1 MKIEN
6 IKDQSILKL
15 SFPIFISSILSM
27 AVGYIDTA
35 MLSGYNENSVGAIGN
50 ANTVLSFI
58 TLAFT
63 IVSSATG
70 ILTSQYSGAKKR
82 DQLNQ
87 VYTVS
92 LLINFVLSMIVSLIL
107 FVFNRQFLN
116 LLNVPVELQ
125 GDAISYIQ
133 IVGGFIFTQSIFST
147 FDQIFRSNGKT
158 KIGMLLALCMNIINI
173 GGNYCVLFGP
183 LKHLELGASGV
194 AYSTAL
200 SRIIVLIISAI
211 YFKFRIDG
219 EISFNYLKPFPFKIL
234 KQLLSLGIPTA
245 GESISYNLSQIA
257 IASIINTMG
266 IVAINTR
273 IYCNMLCTI
282 TYVFAHSLSIGT
294 QIVVGHNVGA
304 KDYDTAYKKV
314 LNVLKISMVISLSVA
329 VLNYSF
335 SNFTLRLFS
344 DNPDVIALGKTI
356 MLISIFLEIG
366 RTTNIVIIGSMK
378 AAGDVKFP
386 TIMGICSM
394 WGISV
399 LFAFVLGISFNTGL
413 IGVWIAMAGDE
424 IFRGIVVLIRW
435 IKGSWR
441 GKSVV

>member
-1 MKIEN
+1 MEN
-6 IKDQSILKL
+6 IKDQNILKL
-15 SFPIFISSILSM
+15 SLPIFVSSILSM
-27 AVGYIDTA
+27 AVGYVDTA

-70 ILTSQYSGAKKR
+70 ILTSQYSGAGKKDR
-82 DQLNQ
+82 LNQ

-92 LLINFVLSMIVSLIL
+92 LLINLILSVIVSFVLFI
-107 FVFNRQFLN
+107 FHRQFLN
-116 LLNVPVELQ
+116 LLNVPVEMQ
-125 GDAISYIQ
+125 GDAASYIQ

-147 FDQIFRSNGKT
+147 FDQIFRCNGKT
-158 KIGMLLALCMNIINI
+158 KIGMVLALCMNLINI

-183 LKHLELGASGV
+183 LKYLGLGASGV

-200 SRIIVLIISAI
+200 SRIVVLILSAF

-219 EISFNYLKPFPFKIL
+219 KISIQYLRPFPLKIL

-245 GESISYNLSQIA
+245 GENISYNLSQIA
-257 IASIINTMG
+257 IAAIINTMG

-273 IYCNMLCTI
+273 IYCSMLCTVA
-282 TYVFAHSLSIGT
+282 YVFSYSLSLGT

-304 KDYDTAYKKV
+304 KDYNTAYRKV
-314 LNVLKISMVISLSVA
+314 LHILKISLIIALSLA
-329 VLNYSF
+329 ILNYSF

-344 DNPDVIALGKTI
+344 DNPDVITLGQTI
-356 MLISIFLEIG
+356 MLISVFLEIG

-378 AAGDVKFP
+378 ASGDVKFP

-399 LFAFVLGISFNTGL
+399 LFAFVLGISLNMGL

-424 IFRGIVVLIRW
+424 IFRGIVVFIRW
-435 IKGSWR
+435 MRGSWR

>member
-1 MKIEN
+1 MEN
-6 IKDQSILKL
+6 IKDQNILKL
-15 SFPIFISSILSM
+15 SLPIFVSSILSM
-27 AVGYIDTA
+27 AVGYVDTA

-70 ILTSQYSGAKKR
+70 ILTSQYSGARKR
-82 DQLNQ
+82 ESLNQ

-92 LLINFVLSMIVSLIL
+92 LLINLILSVIVSLIL
-107 FVFNRQFLN
+107 FIFHRQFLN
-116 LLNVPVELQ
+116 LLNVPVEMQ
-125 GDAISYIQ
+125 GDAASYIQ

-147 FDQIFRSNGKT
+147 FDQIFRCNGKT
-158 KIGMLLALCMNIINI
+158 KIGMVLALCMNLINI

-183 LKHLELGASGV
+183 LKYLGLGASGV

-200 SRIIVLIISAI
+200 SRIVVLILSAF

-219 EISFNYLKPFPFKIL
+219 KISIQYLRPFPLKIL

-245 GESISYNLSQIA
+245 GENISYNLSQIA
-257 IASIINTMG
+257 IAAIINTMG

-273 IYCNMLCTI
+273 IYCSMLCTVA
-282 TYVFAHSLSIGT
+282 YVFSYSLSLGT

-314 LNVLKISMVISLSVA
+314 LNILKISLVIALSLA
-329 VLNYSF
+329 VLNCIF
-335 SNFTLRLFS
+335 SRFTLTLFS
-344 DNPDVIALGKTI
+344 DNSDVIALGQTI
-356 MLISIFLEIG
+356 MLISVFLEIG

-378 AAGDVKFP
+378 ASGDVKFP

-399 LFAFVLGISFNTGL
+399 LFAFVLGISLNMGL

-424 IFRGIVVLIRW
+424 IFRGIVVFIRW
-435 IKGSWR
+435 MRGSWR
-441 GKSVV
+441 GKSVVL

>member
-1 MKIEN
+1 MEN
-6 IKDQSILKL
+6 IKDQNILKL
-15 SFPIFISSILSM
+15 SLPIFVSSILSM
-27 AVGYIDTA
+27 AVGYVDTA

-70 ILTSQYSGAKKR
+70 ILTSQYSGARKR
-82 DQLNQ
+82 ESLNQ

-92 LLINFVLSMIVSLIL
+92 LLINLILSVIVSLIL
-107 FVFNRQFLN
+107 FIFHRQFLN
-116 LLNVPVELQ
+116 LLNVPVEMQ
-125 GDAISYIQ
+125 GDAASYIQ

-147 FDQIFRSNGKT
+147 FDQIFRCNGKT
-158 KIGMLLALCMNIINI
+158 KIGMVLALCMNLINI

-183 LKHLELGASGV
+183 LKYLGLGASGV

-200 SRIIVLIISAI
+200 SRIVVLILSAF

-219 EISFNYLKPFPFKIL
+219 KISIQYLRPFPLKIL

-245 GESISYNLSQIA
+245 GENISYNLSQIA
-257 IASIINTMG
+257 IAAIINTMG

-273 IYCNMLCTI
+273 IYCSMLCTVA
-282 TYVFAHSLSIGT
+282 YVFSYSLSLGT

-304 KDYDTAYKKV
+304 KDYNTAYRKV
-314 LNVLKISMVISLSVA
+314 LHILKISLIIALSLA
-329 VLNYSF
+329 ILNYSF

-344 DNPDVIALGKTI
+344 DNPDVITLGQTI
-356 MLISIFLEIG
+356 MLISVFLEIG

-378 AAGDVKFP
+378 ASGDVKFP

-399 LFAFVLGISFNTGL
+399 LFAFVLGISLNMGL

-424 IFRGIVVLIRW
+424 IFRGIVVFIRW
-435 IKGSWR
+435 MRGSWR

>member
-1 MKIEN
+1 MEN
-6 IKDQSILKL
+6 IKDQNILKL
-15 SFPIFISSILSM
+15 SLPIFVSSILSM
-27 AVGYIDTA
+27 AVGYVDTA

-70 ILTSQYSGAKKR
+70 ILTSQYSGAGKR
-82 DQLNQ
+82 DRLNQ

-92 LLINFVLSMIVSLIL
+92 LLINLILSVIVSFVLFI
-107 FVFNRQFLN
+107 FHRQFLN
-116 LLNVPVELQ
+116 LLNVPVEMQ
-125 GDAISYIQ
+125 GDAASYIQ

-147 FDQIFRSNGKT
+147 FDQIFRCNGKT
-158 KIGMLLALCMNIINI
+158 KIGMILALCMNLINI

-183 LKHLELGASGV
+183 LKHLGLGASGV
-194 AYSTAL
+194 AYSTAF
-200 SRIIVLIISAI
+200 SRIVVLIISAF

-219 EISFNYLKPFPFKIL
+219 RISIQYLRPFPFQIL
-234 KQLLSLGIPTA
+234 KQLLALGIPTA
-245 GESISYNLSQIA
+245 GENISYNLSQIA
-257 IASIINTMG
+257 IAAIINTMG

-273 IYCNMLCTI
+273 IYCSMLCTVA
-282 TYVFAHSLSIGT
+282 YVFSYSLSLGT

-304 KDYDTAYKKV
+304 KDYNTAYRKV
-314 LNVLKISMVISLSVA
+314 LHILKISLIIALSLA
-329 VLNYSF
+329 ILNYSF

-344 DNPDVIALGKTI
+344 DNPDVITLGQTI
-356 MLISIFLEIG
+356 MLISVFLEIG

-378 AAGDVKFP
+378 ASGDVKFP

-399 LFAFVLGISFNTGL
+399 LFAFVLGISLNMGL

-424 IFRGIVVLIRW
+424 IFRGIVVFIRW
-435 IKGSWR
+435 MRGSWR
-441 GKSVV
+441 GKTVVL

>member
-1 MKIEN
+1 MEN
-6 IKDQSILKL
+6 IKDQNILKL
-15 SFPIFISSILSM
+15 SLPIFVSSILSM
-27 AVGYIDTA
+27 AVGYVDTA

-70 ILTSQYSGAKKR
+70 ILTSQYSGARKR
-82 DQLNQ
+82 ESLNQ

-92 LLINFVLSMIVSLIL
+92 LLINLILSVIVSLIL
-107 FVFNRQFLN
+107 FIFHRQFLN
-116 LLNVPVELQ
+116 LLNVPVEMQ
-125 GDAISYIQ
+125 GDAASYIQ

-147 FDQIFRSNGKT
+147 FDQIFRCNGKT
-158 KIGMLLALCMNIINI
+158 KIGMVLALCMNLINI

-183 LKHLELGASGV
+183 LKYLGLGASGV

-200 SRIIVLIISAI
+200 SRIVVLILSAF

-219 EISFNYLKPFPFKIL
+219 KISIQYLRPFPLKIL

-245 GESISYNLSQIA
+245 GENISYNLSQIA
-257 IASIINTMG
+257 IAAIINTMG

-273 IYCNMLCTI
+273 IYCSMLCTVA
-282 TYVFAHSLSIGT
+282 YVFSYSLSLGT

-314 LNVLKISMVISLSVA
+314 LNILKISLVIALSLA
-329 VLNYSF
+329 VLNCIFSRFTLTLF
-335 SNFTLRLFS
+335 SNNS
-344 DNPDVIALGKTI
+344 DVIALGQTI
-356 MLISIFLEIG
+356 MLISVFLEIG

-378 AAGDVKFP
+378 ASGDVKFP

-399 LFAFVLGISFNTGL
+399 LFAFVLGISLNMGL

-424 IFRGIVVLIRW
+424 IFRGIVVFIRW
-435 IKGSWR
+435 MRGSWR
-441 GKSVV
+441 GKTVVL

>member
-1 MKIEN
+1 MEN
-6 IKDQSILKL
+6 IKDQNILKL
-15 SFPIFISSILSM
+15 SLPIFVSSILSM
-27 AVGYIDTA
+27 AVGYVDTA

-70 ILTSQYSGAKKR
+70 ILTSQYSGARKR
-82 DQLNQ
+82 ESLNQ

-92 LLINFVLSMIVSLIL
+92 LLINLILSVIVSLIL
-107 FVFNRQFLN
+107 FIFHRQFLN
-116 LLNVPVELQ
+116 LLNVPVEMQ
-125 GDAISYIQ
+125 GDAASYIQ

-147 FDQIFRSNGKT
+147 FDQIFRCNGKT
-158 KIGMLLALCMNIINI
+158 KIGMVLALCMTLINI

-183 LKHLELGASGV
+183 LKYLGLGASGV

-200 SRIIVLIISAI
+200 SRIVVLILSAF

-219 EISFNYLKPFPFKIL
+219 KISIQYLRPFPLKIL

-245 GESISYNLSQIA
+245 GENISYNLSQIA
-257 IASIINTMG
+257 IAAIINTMG

-273 IYCNMLCTI
+273 IYCSMLCTVA
-282 TYVFAHSLSIGT
+282 YVFSYSLSLGT

-314 LNVLKISMVISLSVA
+314 LNILKISLVIALSLA
-329 VLNYSF
+329 VLNCIF
-335 SNFTLRLFS
+335 SRFTLTLFS
-344 DNPDVIALGKTI
+344 DNSDVIALGQTI
-356 MLISIFLEIG
+356 MLISVFLEIG

-378 AAGDVKFP
+378 ASGDVKFP

-399 LFAFVLGISFNTGL
+399 LFAFVLGISLNMGL

-424 IFRGIVVLIRW
+424 IFRGIVVFIRW
-435 IKGSWR
+435 MRGSWR
-441 GKSVV
+441 GKTVVL

>member
-1 MKIEN
+1 MEN
-6 IKDQSILKL
+6 IKDQNILKL
-15 SFPIFISSILSM
+15 SLPIFVSSILSM
-27 AVGYIDTA
+27 AVGYVDTA

-70 ILTSQYSGAKKR
+70 ILTSQYSGARKR
-82 DQLNQ
+82 ESLNQ

-92 LLINFVLSMIVSLIL
+92 LLINLILSVIVSLIL
-107 FVFNRQFLN
+107 FIFHRQFLN
-116 LLNVPVELQ
+116 LLNVPVEMQ
-125 GDAISYIQ
+125 GDAASYIQ

-147 FDQIFRSNGKT
+147 FDQIFRCNGKT
-158 KIGMLLALCMNIINI
+158 KIGMVLALCMNLINI

-183 LKHLELGASGV
+183 LKYLGLGASGV

-200 SRIIVLIISAI
+200 SRIVVLILSAF
-211 YFKFRIDG
+211 YFRFRIDG
-219 EISFNYLKPFPFKIL
+219 KISIQYLRPFPLKIL

-245 GESISYNLSQIA
+245 GENISYNLSQIA
-257 IASIINTMG
+257 IAAIINTMG

-273 IYCNMLCTI
+273 IYCSMLCTVA
-282 TYVFAHSLSIGT
+282 YVFSYSLSLGT

-314 LNVLKISMVISLSVA
+314 LNILKISLVIALSLA
-329 VLNYSF
+329 VLNCIF
-335 SNFTLRLFS
+335 SRFTLTLFS
-344 DNPDVIALGKTI
+344 DNSDVIALGQTI
-356 MLISIFLEIG
+356 MLISVFLEIG

-378 AAGDVKFP
+378 ASGDVKFP

-399 LFAFVLGISFNTGL
+399 LFAFVLGISLNMGL

-424 IFRGIVVLIRW
+424 IFRGIAVFIRW
-435 IKGSWR
+435 MRGSWR
-441 GKSVV
+441 GKTVVL

>member
-1 MKIEN
+1 MEN
-6 IKDQSILKL
+6 IKDQNILKL
-15 SFPIFISSILSM
+15 SLPIFVSSILSM
-27 AVGYIDTA
+27 AVGYVDTA

-70 ILTSQYSGAKKR
+70 ILTSQYSGARKR
-82 DQLNQ
+82 ESLNQ

-92 LLINFVLSMIVSLIL
+92 LLINLILSVIVSLIL
-107 FVFNRQFLN
+107 FIFHRQFLN
-116 LLNVPVELQ
+116 LLNVPVEMQ
-125 GDAISYIQ
+125 GDAASYIQ

-147 FDQIFRSNGKT
+147 FDQIFRCNGKT
-158 KIGMLLALCMNIINI
+158 KIGMVLALCMNLINI

-183 LKHLELGASGV
+183 LKYLGLGASGV

-200 SRIIVLIISAI
+200 SRIVVLILSAF

-219 EISFNYLKPFPFKIL
+219 KISIQYLRPFPLKIL

-245 GESISYNLSQIA
+245 GENISYNLSQIA
-257 IASIINTMG
+257 IAAIINTMG

-273 IYCNMLCTI
+273 IYCSMLCTVA
-282 TYVFAHSLSIGT
+282 YVFSYSLSLGT

-314 LNVLKISMVISLSVA
+314 LNILKISLIIALSLA
-329 VLNYSF
+329 VLNCIF
-335 SNFTLRLFS
+335 SRFTLTLFS
-344 DNPDVIALGKTI
+344 DNSDVIALGQTI
-356 MLISIFLEIG
+356 MLISVFLEIG

-378 AAGDVKFP
+378 ASGDVKFP

-399 LFAFVLGISFNTGL
+399 LFAFVLGISLNMGL

-424 IFRGIVVLIRW
+424 IFRGIVVFIRW
-435 IKGSWR
+435 MRGSWR

>member
-1 MKIEN
+1 MEN
-6 IKDQSILKL
+6 IKDQNILKL
-15 SFPIFISSILSM
+15 SLPIFVSSILSM
-27 AVGYIDTA
+27 AVGYVDTA

-70 ILTSQYSGAKKR
+70 ILTSQYSGARKR
-82 DQLNQ
+82 ESLNQ

-92 LLINFVLSMIVSLIL
+92 LLINLILSVIVSLIL
-107 FVFNRQFLN
+107 FIFHRQFLN
-116 LLNVPVELQ
+116 LLNVPVEMQ
-125 GDAISYIQ
+125 GDAASYIQ

-147 FDQIFRSNGKT
+147 FDQIFRCNGKT
-158 KIGMLLALCMNIINI
+158 KIGMVLALCMNLINI

-183 LKHLELGASGV
+183 LKYLGLGASGV

-200 SRIIVLIISAI
+200 SRIVVLILSAF

-219 EISFNYLKPFPFKIL
+219 KISIQYLRPFPLKIL

-245 GESISYNLSQIA
+245 GENISYNLSQIA
-257 IASIINTMG
+257 IAAIINTMG

-273 IYCNMLCTI
+273 IYCSMLCTVA
-282 TYVFAHSLSIGT
+282 YVFSYSLSLGT

-314 LNVLKISMVISLSVA
+314 LNILKISLVIALSLA
-329 VLNYSF
+329 VLNCIF
-335 SNFTLRLFS
+335 SRFTLTLFS
-344 DNPDVIALGKTI
+344 DNSDVIALGQTI
-356 MLISIFLEIG
+356 MLISVFLEIG

-378 AAGDVKFP
+378 ASGDVKFP

-399 LFAFVLGISFNTGL
+399 LFAFVLGISLNMGL

-424 IFRGIVVLIRW
+424 IFRGIVVFIRW
-435 IKGSWR
+435 MRGSWR

>member
-1 MKIEN
+1 MEN
-6 IKDQSILKL
+6 IKDQNILKL
-15 SFPIFISSILSM
+15 SLPIFVSSILSM
-27 AVGYIDTA
+27 AVGYVDTA
-35 MLSGYNENSVGAIGN
+35 MLSSYNENSVGAIGN

-70 ILTSQYSGAKKR
+70 ILTSQYSGARKR
-82 DQLNQ
+82 ESLNQ

-92 LLINFVLSMIVSLIL
+92 LLINLILSVIVSLIL
-107 FVFNRQFLN
+107 FIFHRQFLS
-116 LLNVPVELQ
+116 LLNVPVEMQ
-125 GDAISYIQ
+125 GDAASYIQ

-147 FDQIFRSNGKT
+147 FDQIFRCNGKT
-158 KIGMLLALCMNIINI
+158 KIGMVLALCMNLINI

-183 LKHLELGASGV
+183 LKYLGLGASGV

-200 SRIIVLIISAI
+200 SRIVVLILSAF

-219 EISFNYLKPFPFKIL
+219 KISIQYLRPFPLKIL

-245 GESISYNLSQIA
+245 GENISYNLSQIA
-257 IASIINTMG
+257 IAAIINTMG

-273 IYCNMLCTI
+273 IYCSMLCTVA
-282 TYVFAHSLSIGT
+282 YVFSYSLSLGT

-314 LNVLKISMVISLSVA
+314 LNILKISLVIALSLA
-329 VLNYSF
+329 VLNCIF
-335 SNFTLRLFS
+335 SRFTLTLFS
-344 DNPDVIALGKTI
+344 DNSDVIALGQTI
-356 MLISIFLEIG
+356 MLISVFLEIG

-378 AAGDVKFP
+378 ASGDVKFP

-399 LFAFVLGISFNTGL
+399 LFAFVLGISLNMGL

-424 IFRGIVVLIRW
+424 IFRGIVVFIRW
-435 IKGSWR
+435 MRGSWR
-441 GKSVV
+441 GKTVVL

>member
-1 MKIEN
+1 MEN
-6 IKDQSILKL
+6 IKDQNILKL
-15 SFPIFISSILSM
+15 SLPIFVSSILSM
-27 AVGYIDTA
+27 AVGYVDTA

-70 ILTSQYSGAKKR
+70 ILTSQYSGARKR
-82 DQLNQ
+82 ESLNQ

-92 LLINFVLSMIVSLIL
+92 LLINLILSVIVSLIL
-107 FVFNRQFLN
+107 FIFHRQFLN
-116 LLNVPVELQ
+116 LLNVPVEMQ
-125 GDAISYIQ
+125 GDAASYIQ

-147 FDQIFRSNGKT
+147 FDQIFRCNGKT
-158 KIGMLLALCMNIINI
+158 KIGMVLALCMNLINI

-183 LKHLELGASGV
+183 LKYLGLGASGV

-200 SRIIVLIISAI
+200 SRIVVLILSAF

-219 EISFNYLKPFPFKIL
+219 KISIQYLRPFPFQIL
-234 KQLLSLGIPTA
+234 KQLLALGIPTA
-245 GESISYNLSQIA
+245 GENISYNLSQIA
-257 IASIINTMG
+257 IAAIINTMG

-273 IYCNMLCTI
+273 IYCSMLCTVA
-282 TYVFAHSLSIGT
+282 YVFSYSLSLGT

-304 KDYDTAYKKV
+304 KDYNTAYRKV
-314 LNVLKISMVISLSVA
+314 LHILKISLIIALSLA
-329 VLNYSF
+329 ILNYSF

-344 DNPDVIALGKTI
+344 DNPDVITLGQTI
-356 MLISIFLEIG
+356 MLISVFLEIG

-378 AAGDVKFP
+378 ASGDVKFP

-399 LFAFVLGISFNTGL
+399 LFAFVLGISLNMGL

-424 IFRGIVVLIRW
+424 IFRGIVVFIRW
-435 IKGSWR
+435 MRGSWR
-441 GKSVV
+441 GKTVVL

>member
-1 MKIEN
+1 MEN
-6 IKDQSILKL
+6 IKDQNILKL
-15 SFPIFISSILSM
+15 SLPIFVSSILSM
-27 AVGYIDTA
+27 AVGYVDTA

-70 ILTSQYSGAKKR
+70 ILTSQYSGAGKR
-82 DQLNQ
+82 DRLNQ

-92 LLINFVLSMIVSLIL
+92 LLINLILSVIVSFVLFI
-107 FVFNRQFLN
+107 FHRQFLN
-116 LLNVPVELQ
+116 LLNVPVEMQ
-125 GDAISYIQ
+125 GDAASYIQ

-147 FDQIFRSNGKT
+147 FDQIFRCNGKT
-158 KIGMLLALCMNIINI
+158 KIGMVLALCMNLINI

-183 LKHLELGASGV
+183 LKYLGLGASGV

-200 SRIIVLIISAI
+200 SRIVVLILSAF

-219 EISFNYLKPFPFKIL
+219 KISIQYLRPFPLKIL
-234 KQLLSLGIPTA
+234 KQLLSLGITTA
-245 GESISYNLSQIA
+245 GENISYNLSQIA
-257 IASIINTMG
+257 IAAIINTMG

-273 IYCNMLCTI
+273 IYCSMLCTVA
-282 TYVFAHSLSIGT
+282 YVFSYSLSLGT

-304 KDYDTAYKKV
+304 KDYNTAYRKV
-314 LNVLKISMVISLSVA
+314 LHILKISLIIALSLA
-329 VLNYSF
+329 ILNYSF

-344 DNPDVIALGKTI
+344 DNPDVITLGQTI
-356 MLISIFLEIG
+356 MLISVFLEIG

-378 AAGDVKFP
+378 ASGDVKFP

-399 LFAFVLGISFNTGL
+399 LFAFVLGISLNMGL

-424 IFRGIVVLIRW
+424 IFRGIVVFIRW
-435 IKGSWR
+435 MRGSWR

>member
-1 MKIEN
+1 MEN
-6 IKDQSILKL
+6 IKDQNILKL
-15 SFPIFISSILSM
+15 SLPIFVSSILSM
-27 AVGYIDTA
+27 AVGYVDTA

-70 ILTSQYSGAKKR
+70 ILTSQYSGARKR
-82 DQLNQ
+82 ESLNQ

-92 LLINFVLSMIVSLIL
+92 LLINLILSVIVSLIL
-107 FVFNRQFLN
+107 FIFHRQFLN
-116 LLNVPVELQ
+116 LLNVPVEMQ
-125 GDAISYIQ
+125 GDAASYIQ

-147 FDQIFRSNGKT
+147 FDQIFRCNGKT
-158 KIGMLLALCMNIINI
+158 KIGMVLALCMNLINI

-183 LKHLELGASGV
+183 LKYLGLGASGV

-200 SRIIVLIISAI
+200 SRIVVLILSAF

-219 EISFNYLKPFPFKIL
+219 KISIQYLRPFPLKIL

-245 GESISYNLSQIA
+245 GENISYNLSQIA
-257 IASIINTMG
+257 IAAIINTMG

-273 IYCNMLCTI
+273 IYCSMLCTVA
-282 TYVFAHSLSIGT
+282 YVFSYSLSLGT

-314 LNVLKISMVISLSVA
+314 LNILKISLVIALSLA
-329 VLNYSF
+329 VLNCIF
-335 SNFTLRLFS
+335 SRFTLTLFS
-344 DNPDVIALGKTI
+344 DNSDVIALGQTI
-356 MLISIFLEIG
+356 MLISVFLEIG

-378 AAGDVKFP
+378 ASGDVKFP

-399 LFAFVLGISFNTGL
+399 LFAFVLGISLNMGL

-424 IFRGIVVLIRW
+424 IFRGIVVFIRW
-435 IKGSWR
+435 MRGSWR
-441 GKSVV
+441 GKTVVL